1 MEKIINMIINYLG
14 YKNIKLFISGILF
27 FTTVQFSFS
36 QLDSISEHK
45 FVIPKSLNDCVVDLN
60 NTFTQKA
67 KEKLVALKEDSIKY
81 IYDIYIFDEWLRPD
95 SSRLK
100 YYFKSLG
107 LYYDFEIE
115 YFILLSFSRYLK
127 VRDPDISPELK
138 LYTHK
143 QDSIRFEN
151 QKECKRRQSLDS
163 IDGQYIPKDLLD
175 FYKELDRILSDS
187 LKLEIKHSNNMI
199 EYHMGLGRW
208 IRNNM
213 GLWGCS
219 RFQNYFLDN
228 NIRHPDYMS
237 GLALDGYKLYLND
250 TILDIIDL
258 EKRIPPIPPPSE
270 VRQRGIFK
278 NLAFKNPYQ
287 REINRFIRRRRIDD
301 FSVGNYSLIK

>member
-1 MEKIINMIINYLG
+1 MTISYLACKNLKIFTIGII
-14 YKNIKLFISGILF
+14 S
-27 FTTVQFSFS
+27 FTTGQFSFS

-45 FVIPKSLNDCVVDLN
+45 FIIHKTLNDCVFDLN
-60 NTFTQKA
+60 ITFTQNA
-67 KEKLVALKEDSIKY
+67 KEKLLSLKEDSIKY

-100 YYFKSLG
+100 KYFKSLG
-107 LYYDFEIE
+107 LYNDYEME
-115 YFILLSFSRYLK
+115 YFILLSFSKYLK
-127 VRDPDISPELK
+127 ISDPDISPELR

-163 IDGQYIPKDLLD
+163 IEGQYIPKDLLD
-175 FYKELDRILSDS
+175 FYKELDKILSDS
-187 LKLEIKHSNNMI
+187 LKLEIKNSKDML

-219 RFQNYFLDN
+219 RFQDYFLDN
-228 NIRHPDYMS
+228 NIRHPDLMS

-258 EKRIPPIPPPSE
+258 EKRLPPLPPPSE
-270 VRQRGIFK
+270 IKERGKFLKI
-278 NLAFKNPYQ
+278 AFNSPYQ

-301 FSVGNYSLIK
+301 FSVGTYSLIK